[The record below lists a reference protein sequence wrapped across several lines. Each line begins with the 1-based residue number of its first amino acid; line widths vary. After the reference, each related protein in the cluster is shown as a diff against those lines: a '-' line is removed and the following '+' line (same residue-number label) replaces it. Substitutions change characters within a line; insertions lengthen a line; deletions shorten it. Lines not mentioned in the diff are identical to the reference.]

1 MKPYLKSL
9 APVLL
14 PGLFL
19 SLCTGCLT
27 TTSAQ
32 QRNRDMIH
40 MQENI
45 RLLDEDN
52 RRLAGRVE
60 TLELELQRV
69 TSDSD
74 RLKNRVD
81 DSVRTGTKNLE
92 TRLADLER
100 QVAQLAQQREQD
112 KKEIVDSLSQKI
124 AKLMQQDGGA
134 SKAPA
139 GQKKSTRSE
148 YGYEHEVK
156 AGETLSEIATAYG
169 VSVSVIIRENALK
182 DPNHLRAGQK
192 LFIPE

>member
-1 MKPYLKSL
+1 MALSL
-9 APVLL
+9 PWL
-14 PGLFL
+14 
-19 SLCTGCLT
+19 LCTGCLT

-40 MQENI
+40 MQENV

-69 TSDSD
+69 NSDSD

-81 DSVRTGTKNLE
+81 DTVRTGTQNLE

-112 KKEIVDSLSQKI
+112 KKEIVDSLSQRI
-124 AKLMQQDGGA
+124 AKLMQESGA

>member
-1 MKPYLKSL
+1 MKKQQKSL
-9 APVLL
+9 FTLMALSL
-14 PGLFL
+14 PWL
-19 SLCTGCLT
+19 LCTGCLT

-40 MQENI
+40 MQENV

-69 TSDSD
+69 NSDSD

-81 DSVRTGTKNLE
+81 DTVRTGTQNLE

-112 KKEIVDSLSQKI
+112 KKEIVDSLSQRI
-124 AKLMQQDGGA
+124 AKLMQESGA